1 MKLQLLGTD
10 VSSSLDDVRLQSLGT
25 IPRSLRVIE
34 TLKKEASELKNK
46 IGKNVNQQS
55 KPSFHWRLFS
65 IYHFKPKNQDRFVEN
80 LVKMEDFTV
89 ESLKFISYLDTLK
102 SRIEEVT
109 TQLSEAE
116 KFSKIV
122 NNIEA
127 TFQTKD
133 FERVITNIYVLN
145 SSKTI
150 PKSKHRLQMK

>member
-1 MKLQLLGTD
+1 M
-10 VSSSLDDVRLQSLGT
+10 
-25 IPRSLRVIE
+25 
-34 TLKKEASELKNK
+34 
-46 IGKNVNQQS
+46 
-55 KPSFHWRLFS
+55 
-65 IYHFKPKNQDRFVEN
+65 EN